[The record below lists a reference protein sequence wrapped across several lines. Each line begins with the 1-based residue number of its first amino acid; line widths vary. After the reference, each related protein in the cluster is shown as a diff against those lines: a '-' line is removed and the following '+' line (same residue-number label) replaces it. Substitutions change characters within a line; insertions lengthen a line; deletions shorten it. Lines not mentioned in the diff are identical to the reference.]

1 MLPHDLSRNLASS
14 SNAGVVSSIEDRNRM
29 VDRKSSQKTS
39 SAAAIVST
47 VFSSQDELMES
58 ISLITIRVAG
68 IGGRGGFIN
77 RSKSPW
83 GIARKDM
90 QGFDDTRYLE
100 VPTVAISFAM

>member
-1 MLPHDLSRNLASS
+1 MLPHDLSRILASL

-39 SAAAIVST
+39 STATIVST
-47 VFSSQDELMES
+47 VFFSQDELMES
-58 ISLITIRVAG
+58 IPLITIRVAG
-68 IGGRGGFIN
+68 VGGRGGFISC
-77 RSKSPW
+77 SKSSW
-83 GIARKDM
+83 GIARKEM